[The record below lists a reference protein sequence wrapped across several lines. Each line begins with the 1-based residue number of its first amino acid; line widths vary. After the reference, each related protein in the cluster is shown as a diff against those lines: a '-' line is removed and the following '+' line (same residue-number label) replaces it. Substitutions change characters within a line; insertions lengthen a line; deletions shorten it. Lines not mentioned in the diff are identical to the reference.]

1 MYISFSKSLRLLLLN
16 IYRKKIGL
24 RALCSLRTFFK
35 KISDFSCI
43 IEKGVVMIH
52 ILVQYDWNVENNTIL
67 NVIGHKY
74 TYLLTITKTKFHA
87 HNIGQLIRYENNHWH
102 RSRAFQTQVCKF
114 RIILEFV
121 NSSISKSILNTLFSY
136 LHFLLSPLYYPY
148 SCVPL

>member
-74 TYLLTITKTKFHA
+74 TYLLTITKTK
-87 HNIGQLIRYENNHWH
+87 YENPIVNNYLTKWWP
-102 RSRAFQTQVCKF
+102 SLVFSIYGEFTTFQYLYMPTYTHLC
-114 RIILEFV
+114 FV
-121 NSSISKSILNTLFSY
+121 LLWLMNSNCTTN
-136 LHFLLSPLYYPY
+136 LS
-148 SCVPL
+148 S